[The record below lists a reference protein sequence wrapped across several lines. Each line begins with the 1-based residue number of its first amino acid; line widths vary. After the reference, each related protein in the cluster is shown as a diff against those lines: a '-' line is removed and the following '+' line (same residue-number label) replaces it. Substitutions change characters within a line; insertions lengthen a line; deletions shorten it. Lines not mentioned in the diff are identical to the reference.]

1 MLISAV
7 LLTLMYCLLTLWL
20 WYHWRRIRVF
30 SPKENQRV
38 HTSVSVIIPVRNE
51 AANITQLLEDIDQQ
65 YWPDGKLLE
74 ASQLE
79 VIVVDDHSEDQ
90 TEILVQNFEAKH
102 VSLKLLKLQL
112 PEGFAGS
119 HKKLALGQAIAQAS
133 GEVILTTDG
142 DCRVRPQWVSSVLL
156 FMQQQ
161 NAELVSGPVT
171 FGREHNLFQQLQTI
185 EFASLIGT
193 GAACMQA
200 GFPNMC
206 NGANLAF
213 RREAYCEVGGYE
225 GSMHIP
231 SGDDEFL
238 LQKVFRRYPSRIA
251 FIKNPQAIV
260 QTTAQPDLIS
270 FYHQRKRWAGKW
282 KLHKKAS
289 TALLALFIFGFHA
302 LLLITGLMA
311 LQGAFPGLVF
321 FSLILGK
328 ASVEFLLLRAVLR
341 QMDKKLHVPNFMLLQ
356 LIYSA
361 YAVFFGI
368 VANFGSYKWKARR
381 YAG

>member
-1 MLISAV
+1 
-7 LLTLMYCLLTLWL
+7 MYCLLTLWL
-20 WYHWRRIRVF
+20 WYHWQRIRVF
-30 SPKENQRV
+30 TPKKNQRIL
-38 HTSVSVIIPVRNE
+38 TSVSVIIPVRNE
-51 AANITQLLEDIDQQ
+51 AANIGQLLEDVDQQ
-65 YWPDGKLLE
+65 CWPDGKHLE

-79 VIVVDDHSEDQ
+79 VIVVDDHSEDN
-90 TEILVQNFEAKH
+90 TEMLVQNFEAKH
-102 VSLKLLKLQL
+102 ISLKLLKLQL
-112 PEGFAGS
+112 PEDFAGS

-133 GEVILTTDG
+133 GAVILTTDG
-142 DCRVRPQWVSSVLL
+142 DCRLRPQWVSSVLL

-161 NAELVSGPVT
+161 NAVLVAGPVT
-171 FGREHNLFQQLQTI
+171 FGREHDLFQQLQTI

-213 RREAYCEVGGYE
+213 RREVYREVGGYE

-238 LQKVFRRYPSRIA
+238 LQKVFRQYPSRIV
-251 FIKNPQAIV
+251 FIKSSQAVV
-260 QTTAQPDLIS
+260 QTTAQPDLMS

-289 TALLALFIFGFHA
+289 TTLLALFIFGFHA
-302 LLLITGLMA
+302 LLMITGLMT
-311 LQGAFPGLVF
+311 LQGAFPWLVF

-328 ASVEFLLLRAVLR
+328 ASVEFMLLRAVLK
-341 QMDKKLHVPNFMLLQ
+341 QLDKKLHVPNFMLLQ
-356 LIYSA
+356 FIYSA

-368 VANFGSYKWKARR
+368 VVNFGGYKWKARH
-381 YAG
+381 YA